1 VIERRGCAADP
12 VIALTCPTRRAAALG
27 TDVAIAVVLTAIVAV
42 GYNVAHPRQR
52 GYRRWT
58 GLRRPGVVTG
68 LRGWYRMA
76 APLLLVTWQAPAPG
90 GRRAGMMT
98 LQTNT
103 ASALVWAL
111 DRAHEHAGAGAALA
125 AAGLDLPLV
134 DRFDGL
140 SDDFDELVRRLP
152 GETSVREALALG
164 ILAGRVADRPARA
177 RRLQDPTSFLMN
189 EDLIVQGAR
198 GQSILRLPWFE
209 DGLFVGRELREISE
223 MPTPV
228 RRLCVENYAAALAG
242 ERGRFAFTSYGHA
255 YSVDAV
261 PVRSQ
266 NGRIDAVLAVATPAH
281 SYAAAVAA
289 HLRTAERLDR
299 SAELAEECAERYRLA
314 GRGDSELAELHA
326 AGTAR
331 RGAERARASAQ
342 RLQARVSAD
351 PGDPPS
357 ITSRQAEVLSLAS
370 NGLTSAEIAEQ
381 IGVSATTVRSHFDN
395 IYYRLGVSDRC
406 AAVATALRHGL
417 ID

>member
-1 VIERRGCAADP
+1 
-12 VIALTCPTRRAAALG
+12 
-27 TDVAIAVVLTAIVAV
+27 
-42 GYNVAHPRQR
+42 
-52 GYRRWT
+52 
-58 GLRRPGVVTG
+58 
-68 LRGWYRMA
+68 
-76 APLLLVTWQAPAPG
+76 
-90 GRRAGMMT
+90 MT

-140 SDDFDELVRRLP
+140 SDDVDELVQRFP

-164 ILAGRVADRPARA
+164 VLAGRVADRPARA
-177 RRLQDPTSFLMN
+177 RRLQDPTSFLMS
-189 EDLIVQGAR
+189 EDLVVQAAS

-209 DGLFVGRELREISE
+209 DGLFMGRHLPEISE
-223 MPTPV
+223 MPTSV
-228 RRLCVENYAAALAG
+228 RGLCVENYTAALAG

-299 SAELAEECAERYRLA
+299 SAELAEERAERYRLA

-331 RGAERARASAQ
+331 RCAERARASAQ
-342 RLQARVSAD
+342 HLQARISAE

-381 IGVSATTVRSHFDN
+381 IGVSPTTVRSHFDN
-395 IYYRLGVSDRC
+395 IYCRLGVSDRC